1 MNDYEKQKVDRVVII
16 YDERTNQVKK
26 NIRVCDLVVYA
37 KTNDEGKVEQFNL
50 GDMLDKLVEDSIT
63 IKNQAS
69 TIETL
74 QKTVN
79 VLKEFAESQNEINKK
94 LSQQIKNNL

>member
-1 MNDYEKQKVDRVVII
+1 MNDYEKQKVDRVVTL

-37 KTNDEGKVEQFNL
+37 KTNDEGKVERFNL

>member
-16 YDERTNQVKK
+16 FDERTNQVK

-69 TIETL
+69 TIEAL
-74 QKTVN
+74 QKTVS